1 MQLQRQQHMLFSQQL
16 VIASEHTGTYSI
28 NIKYPPT
35 PLPQKTQPFPSPS
48 KNYLV
53 QAVTLKNAFLV
64 GSIYKMQRSEQAKC
78 SCRTD
83 GPLPQEFLP
92 QEAGRTLC
100 SLGKLMLK
108 SIFMHIHGYFF
119 EEIYPASTVED
130 IKAEGEAQGHS
141 HNRVV
146 QSFSMNIR
154 QVAATK
160 ENFC

>member
-1 MQLQRQQHMLFSQQL
+1 
-16 VIASEHTGTYSI
+16 
-28 NIKYPPT
+28 
-35 PLPQKTQPFPSPS
+35 
-48 KNYLV
+48 
-53 QAVTLKNAFLV
+53 
-64 GSIYKMQRSEQAKC
+64 MQRSEQAKC

-141 HNRVV
+141 HNRV

-160 ENFC
+160 ENVC